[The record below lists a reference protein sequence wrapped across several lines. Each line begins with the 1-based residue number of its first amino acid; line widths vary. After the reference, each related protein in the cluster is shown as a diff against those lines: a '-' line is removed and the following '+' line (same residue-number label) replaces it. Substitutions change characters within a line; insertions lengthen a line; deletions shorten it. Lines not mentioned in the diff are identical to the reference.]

1 MDPSP
6 TGTRWAVMMASRA
19 DKQLRKLEQEKNMLD
34 ITWTKIEELH
44 SGQFT
49 EDNHTAII
57 GTTDWIPIYRARVSG
72 DLRIIY
78 QIDISPEP
86 SLKYDHQVIKV
97 LYVDSRAQIDYGFW
111 VQVSKSLY
119 QRAYRDEYR
128 DRCIFRIQKSHTNSF
143 VYLPAKYSHDDRM
156 FTHEPVY
163 LLDNHNGTE
172 DRNKACIPVRLERFF
187 PVNKALY
194 NSILANVELNLPIV
208 LDPLERAIVHNK
220 KASIVIGRSGTGKT
234 TALVYKLRAIHLQP
248 QAKSLRQMVVT
259 RSRVLAKHVEATF
272 RSLIESTSIAEK
284 TATELSALAEQHQQQ
299 SGPALIEF
307 DSELDLR
314 EDLPSRF
321 SLLEDS
327 HFPLFISFNKLCL
340 LLEGDLLIHERGQQQ
355 CKVSTRDDNVIDYNK
370 FHFEYWPKFDRTQK
384 IGLGP
389 AFVYSEIM
397 GVIKGSSHSL
407 GNADGYLSMDQYL
420 GSVVGRKAAT
430 SQLNEGLR
438 AQIYAIFEHYRKLK
452 GERFERDSADMTRS
466 LLKFITD
473 TKMTPSQ
480 DQPLGTWSTTSLVD
494 FLYVDEVQDNL
505 MIDVHLLKALCK
517 SVRNTYWGGDT
528 AQTIVAGSAFRIR
541 DLATYLFNEGP
552 SVTSKHS
559 TSSPIFS
566 KFDLV
571 GNFRS
576 HTGIVDCAASII
588 KALYKLFP
596 NSLDQM
602 EPETA
607 RWKGPPPVVFKDAGP
622 DLSSFE
628 QFLLSSGSGSGTSF
642 GAQQAIIVR
651 SESIVE
657 DLNSRLADLCP
668 IISITDCKGLEFDDV
683 LIYNFFSSS
692 ETPEAWDFVHD
703 TPLRTHRN
711 VQESAPPPS
720 LCAELKL
727 LYVAITRAR
736 KRCWI
741 WDHGH
746 VRNAMQLFWVSQG
759 LVTTASVSEIADW
772 SVISTPAE
780 WAGKG
785 QEYFA
790 NKMYRL
796 AASCFERGRQDLK
809 ARTASAYHQMSR
821 AKIQMLRGD
830 SRESRSKLREATK
843 ALDQCAKDEYTAG
856 QTQSARHLWY
866 HAATCLELAHETRE
880 AAKMFV
886 AAGHPERAIRSLF
899 GKGLMNDGLRLFLAN
914 RKKLETAVEEEL
926 LEYCRSY
933 YFNKLDYGFLPPLFD
948 FDLQEQISYA
958 RRNNLRPQLEHILKE
973 NKLFVELARLHLEER
988 KLENALDCFLDDLC
1002 EYGRS
1007 SSLGEGVEVA
1017 IGYAENIFGLETKKS
1032 PESLKRLK
1040 SMLNKLKPH
1049 KLALQPRH
1057 TKELSLFHDLLDNY
1071 QAVDWTW
1078 ADKWD
1083 QSNPEERIRKSI
1095 ILHLALSNMDWLVSQ
1110 SSTNDYELRS
1120 LLEAWKTYNA
1130 LIAPI
1135 FEVADPS
1142 RLPIAQ
1148 QLLGFRPSRPDLYIN
1163 THFIV
1168 SEESVVYECSKQQ
1181 RVPIQR
1187 NSHGDMLFPARWVD
1201 KLIRDGL
1208 GMPLDRRLR
1217 RFYDRLDPKNRNSL
1231 GTYTLKSYNITVP
1244 SKSMSASYPGYLD
1257 RLRAVLIVLD
1267 LISPICHARLD
1278 SPQSGKPGPLQIWI
1292 RCLFDILYPGNGM
1305 IGDLEL
1311 DSICTSSRQSLIT
1324 GLRTCVKEFLKE
1336 IDSSTN
1342 SNIQFSSLIVGYSL
1356 AIRLVTHDLGTD
1368 MFKFTHLN
1376 AHTSSAI
1383 APPSMHSPLTGDLIS
1398 SIFDSNDATGLTKA
1412 ANVIR
1417 NASEASVDP
1426 VDLTTL
1432 VPLIEFITCDMIFH
1446 IRRGLMT
1453 GHGFPSL
1460 ILPFSW
1466 ARLLAERYCS
1476 THKTPARDVGSLPD
1490 FLKSIIFL
1498 SEELRFNSA
1507 RNWLIGGTVL
1517 PKQSDMVQ
1525 TFKLRL
1531 CWCIAFFLVNSNHQL
1546 DTADPIISSLIHVSG
1561 DEHGR
1566 VHKNSCQR
1574 FSLVFDQETCVQALC
1589 QTFRHESIVLLSD
1602 GKEDKPEWCYHPE
1615 IGTVTYSDSTS
1626 I

>member
-6 TGTRWAVMMASRA
+6 AGTRWAVMMASRA

-128 DRCIFRIQKSHTNSF
+128 DRCIFRIQKTHKNSF

-172 DRNKACIPVRLERFF
+172 DRNKACIPVRYNLNPMALRYVQQVAAASGLERFF

-284 TATELSALAEQHQQQ
+284 TATELSALAEKCQQQ

-370 FHFEYWPKFDRTQK
+370 FHFEYWPKFDRMQK

-668 IISITDCKGLEFDDV
+668 IISITDCKVNADGLE
-683 LIYNFFSSS
+683 
-692 ETPEAWDFVHD
+692 
-703 TPLRTHRN
+703 
-711 VQESAPPPS
+711 
-720 LCAELKL
+720 
-727 LYVAITRAR
+727 
-736 KRCWI
+736 
-741 WDHGH
+741 
-746 VRNAMQLFWVSQG
+746 
-759 LVTTASVSEIADW
+759 
-772 SVISTPAE
+772 VISTPAE

-886 AAGHPERAIRSLF
+886 AAGHPERAIP
-899 GKGLMNDGLRLFLAN
+899 N

-988 KLENALDCFLDDLC
+988 KLEKALDCFLDDFC

-1083 QSNPEERIRKSI
+1083 QSNPEERIRKAI

-1446 IRRGLMT
+1446 IRRG
-1453 GHGFPSL
+1453 
-1460 ILPFSW
+1460 
-1466 ARLLAERYCS
+1466 Y
-1476 THKTPARDVGSLPD
+1476 
-1490 FLKSIIFL
+1490 
-1498 SEELRFNSA
+1498 
-1507 RNWLIGGTVL
+1507 
-1517 PKQSDMVQ
+1517 
-1525 TFKLRL
+1525 
-1531 CWCIAFFLVNSNHQL
+1531 
-1546 DTADPIISSLIHVSG
+1546 
-1561 DEHGR
+1561 
-1566 VHKNSCQR
+1566 
-1574 FSLVFDQETCVQALC
+1574 
-1589 QTFRHESIVLLSD
+1589 
-1602 GKEDKPEWCYHPE
+1602 
-1615 IGTVTYSDSTS
+1615 
-1626 I
+1626 